1 MRSNMRGRNR
11 NWNAGD
17 IRWITY
23 KNHKMASQVYSTGE
37 LTEQT
42 WQLISIVIPKIQRTL
57 ECNKHRTARITNH
70 LTKII
75 LRVITNRIRGKTEP
89 EIAVGESGFAEGTR
103 NDISMTRT
111 LRENMIM
118 VQKKCMFVL
127 QTTQKHSAESDTYN
141 K

>member
-1 MRSNMRGRNR
+1 MRGRNC
-11 NWNAGD
+11 NWNTGD
-17 IRWITY
+17 VRWITY
-23 KNHKMASQVYSTGE
+23 KDHEIASQVYRKGE
-37 LTEQT
+37 LTEQS

-57 ECNKHRTARITNH
+57 ECNKHRTTRITNH

-75 LRVITNRIRGKTEP
+75 LRVITIRIRGKTEP
-89 EIAVGESGFAEGTR
+89 EIAVGRCGFTEGTR

-127 QTTQKHSAESDTYN
+127 QTTKKHYEESDTYN
-141 K
+141 